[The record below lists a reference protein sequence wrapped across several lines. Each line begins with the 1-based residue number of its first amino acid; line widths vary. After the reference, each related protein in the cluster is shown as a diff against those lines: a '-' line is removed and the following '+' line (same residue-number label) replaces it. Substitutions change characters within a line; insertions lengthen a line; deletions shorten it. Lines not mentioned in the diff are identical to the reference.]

1 MEEFSFS
8 TRIFFGEGALERL
21 RRVQDKKVMIVTDR
35 FMAGIGVP
43 DKVAG
48 HLTRCQ
54 VSVFDGVVP
63 DPPIEVVAAGVQ
75 ALQDCGAEVMI
86 AVGGGSTIDAAKAIR
101 AVAKETLHIDTD
113 RWECFAVPT
122 TSGTGSEV
130 TDYAVITDRAKG
142 IKYPLDSQAL
152 RPPVA
157 ILDPEL
163 TVSAPASV
171 TADAGMDVLT
181 HALEAYVSKGAN
193 DFSDALC
200 EKAVSLVF
208 RFLPLAFQDGTN
220 LLAREKM
227 HNASCMAGLAFN
239 SAGLGLNHGMAHAI
253 GAKLHIAHGRI
264 NAMLLPHI
272 ITFNADLGRIRNGEY
287 ALAAKKYQ
295 RMAKVLDLPAP
306 SVRLGV
312 TNRLREVERTMG
324 DVYGSPAGHLEF
336 QYTARASHALNKAF
350 GAPIGKAFGIT
361 VGAPAAI
368 GVLLADTAVKAA
380 TVDVVGYSSPA
391 NGGTSFSNEVILT
404 FTGDSG
410 AVKQAIIAARDVGMQ
425 VLKTLEPSV
434 ELKSTTTPYIL

>member
-1 MEEFSFS
+1 MKEFSFS

-21 RRVQDKKVMIVTDR
+21 RKVEDKRVMIVTDR
-35 FMAGIGVP
+35 FMANMGVP

-48 HLTRCQ
+48 YLTRCQ

-75 ALQDCGAEVMI
+75 ALQESGAEAMI

-130 TDYAVITDRAKG
+130 TEYAVITDRAKG
-142 IKYPLDSQAL
+142 IKYPLESKAL

-157 ILDPEL
+157 ILDPQL

-181 HALEAYVSKGAN
+181 HAIEAYVSKGAN

-208 RFLPLAFQDGTN
+208 RFLPLAFQDGTD

-239 SAGLGLNHGMAHAI
+239 SAGLGLTHGMAHAV
-253 GAKLHIAHGRI
+253 GGKLHIPHGRI

-272 ITFNADLGRIRNGEY
+272 IQFNANLAGVRGGEY

-295 RMAKVLDLPAP
+295 RLAKTLDLPAP

-312 TNRLREVERTMG
+312 SNLLREVEHLNRVLKIPATLKEWGG
-324 DVYGSPAGHLEF
+324 DLE
-336 QYTARASHALNKAF
+336 QVKQLWDEMVS
-350 GAPIGKAFGIT
+350 
-361 VGAPAAI
+361 AA
-368 GVLLADTAVKAA
+368 LADVTTSTNPRPATAESVSA
-380 TVDVVGYSSPA
+380 
-391 NGGTSFSNEVILT
+391 ILQRLM
-404 FTGDSG
+404 G
-410 AVKQAIIAARDVGMQ
+410 K
-425 VLKTLEPSV
+425 
-434 ELKSTTTPYIL
+434 

>member
-1 MEEFSFS
+1 MKEFSFS

-21 RRVQDKKVMIVTDR
+21 RKVEDKRVMIVTDR
-35 FMAGIGVP
+35 FMANVGVP

-48 HLTRCQ
+48 YLTRCQ

-75 ALQDCGAEVMI
+75 ALQESGAEAMI

-130 TDYAVITDRAKG
+130 TEYAVITDRAKG
-142 IKYPLDSQAL
+142 IKYPLESKAL

-157 ILDPEL
+157 ILDPQL

-181 HALEAYVSKGAN
+181 HAIEAYVSKGAN

-208 RFLPLAFQDGTN
+208 RFLPLAFQDGTD

-239 SAGLGLNHGMAHAI
+239 SAGLGLTHGMAHAV
-253 GAKLHIAHGRI
+253 GGKLHIPHGRI

-272 ITFNADLGRIRNGEY
+272 IQFNANLAGVRGGEY

-295 RMAKVLDLPAP
+295 RLAKTLDLPAP

-312 TNRLREVERTMG
+312 SNLLREVEHLNRVLKIPATLKEWGG
-324 DVYGSPAGHLEF
+324 DLE
-336 QYTARASHALNKAF
+336 QVKQLWDEMVS
-350 GAPIGKAFGIT
+350 
-361 VGAPAAI
+361 AA
-368 GVLLADTAVKAA
+368 LADVTTSTNPRPATAENVSA
-380 TVDVVGYSSPA
+380 
-391 NGGTSFSNEVILT
+391 ILQRLM
-404 FTGDSG
+404 G
-410 AVKQAIIAARDVGMQ
+410 K
-425 VLKTLEPSV
+425 
-434 ELKSTTTPYIL
+434 

>member
-272 ITFNADLGRIRNGEY
+272 IEFNSDINKHSKSQAKYLPAVERYKTVARILGLSSYNTIMTVRNLVNWVQFMLKEMDIPLSVSQMGKISKEEY
-287 ALAAKKYQ
+287 FAEIERMAEAALADGCTATNP
-295 RMAKVLDLPAP
+295 RVP
-306 SVRLGV
+306 SKA
-312 TNRLREVERTMG
+312 
-324 DVYGSPAGHLEF
+324 DVMKIYESLW
-336 QYTARASHALNKAF
+336 
-350 GAPIGKAFGIT
+350 
-361 VGAPAAI
+361 
-368 GVLLADTAVKAA
+368 
-380 TVDVVGYSSPA
+380 
-391 NGGTSFSNEVILT
+391 
-404 FTGDSG
+404 
-410 AVKQAIIAARDVGMQ
+410 
-425 VLKTLEPSV
+425 
-434 ELKSTTTPYIL
+434 

>member
-239 SAGLGLNHGMAHAI
+239 SAGLGLNHGMAHAL
-253 GAKLHIAHGRI
+253 GARFHIPHGRANGI
-264 NAMLLPHI
+264 LLPYVMS
-272 ITFNADLGRIRNGEY
+272 FNAGCAEQLTSTAKRYARISRLLELESSSVRQSALNLIRTARRYIEKLNMPSPLQAAGVNAAEFEEAVHDMAEA
-287 ALAAKKYQ
+287 ALADRCTATNPRSCTAEEIEQIFRKAYSGK
-295 RMAKVLDLPAP
+295 LP
-306 SVRLGV
+306 
-312 TNRLREVERTMG
+312 
-324 DVYGSPAGHLEF
+324 
-336 QYTARASHALNKAF
+336 
-350 GAPIGKAFGIT
+350 
-361 VGAPAAI
+361 
-368 GVLLADTAVKAA
+368 
-380 TVDVVGYSSPA
+380 
-391 NGGTSFSNEVILT
+391 
-404 FTGDSG
+404 
-410 AVKQAIIAARDVGMQ
+410 
-425 VLKTLEPSV
+425 
-434 ELKSTTTPYIL
+434 

>member
-163 TVSAPASV
+163 TVSAPA
-171 TADAGMDVLT
+171 
-181 HALEAYVSKGAN
+181 
-193 DFSDALC
+193 
-200 EKAVSLVF
+200 
-208 RFLPLAFQDGTN
+208 R
-220 LLAREKM
+220 
-227 HNASCMAGLAFN
+227 
-239 SAGLGLNHGMAHAI
+239 
-253 GAKLHIAHGRI
+253 
-264 NAMLLPHI
+264 
-272 ITFNADLGRIRNGEY
+272 
-287 ALAAKKYQ
+287 
-295 RMAKVLDLPAP
+295 
-306 SVRLGV
+306 
-312 TNRLREVERTMG
+312 
-324 DVYGSPAGHLEF
+324 
-336 QYTARASHALNKAF
+336 
-350 GAPIGKAFGIT
+350 
-361 VGAPAAI
+361 
-368 GVLLADTAVKAA
+368 
-380 TVDVVGYSSPA
+380 
-391 NGGTSFSNEVILT
+391 
-404 FTGDSG
+404 
-410 AVKQAIIAARDVGMQ
+410 
-425 VLKTLEPSV
+425 
-434 ELKSTTTPYIL
+434 

>member
-1 MEEFSFS
+1 MKEFSFS

-21 RRVQDKKVMIVTDR
+21 RKVEDKRVMIVTDR
-35 FMAGIGVP
+35 FMANMGVP

-48 HLTRCQ
+48 YLTRCQ

-75 ALQDCGAEVMI
+75 ALQESGAEAMI

-101 AVAKETLHIDTD
+101 AVAKETPHIDTD

-130 TDYAVITDRAKG
+130 TEYAVITDRAKG
-142 IKYPLDSQAL
+142 IKYPLDSKAL

-157 ILDPEL
+157 ILDPQL

-181 HALEAYVSKGAN
+181 HAIEAYVSKGAN

-208 RFLPLAFQDGTN
+208 RFLPLAFQDGTD

-239 SAGLGLNHGMAHAI
+239 SAGLGLTHGMAHAV
-253 GAKLHIAHGRI
+253 GGKLHIPHGRI

-272 ITFNADLGRIRNGEY
+272 IQFNANLAGVRGGEY

-295 RMAKVLDLPAP
+295 RLAKTLDLPAP

-312 TNRLREVERTMG
+312 SNLLREVEHLNRVLKIPATLKEWGG
-324 DVYGSPAGHLEF
+324 DLE
-336 QYTARASHALNKAF
+336 QVKQLWDEMVS
-350 GAPIGKAFGIT
+350 
-361 VGAPAAI
+361 AA
-368 GVLLADTAVKAA
+368 LADVTTSTNPRPATAENVSA
-380 TVDVVGYSSPA
+380 
-391 NGGTSFSNEVILT
+391 ILQRLM
-404 FTGDSG
+404 G
-410 AVKQAIIAARDVGMQ
+410 K
-425 VLKTLEPSV
+425 
-434 ELKSTTTPYIL
+434 

>member
-1 MEEFSFS
+1 MKEFSFS

-21 RRVQDKKVMIVTDR
+21 RKVEDKRVMIVTDR
-35 FMAGIGVP
+35 FMANMGVP
-43 DKVAG
+43 DKVTVY
-48 HLTRCQ
+48 LTRCQ

-75 ALQDCGAEVMI
+75 ALQESGAEAMI

-130 TDYAVITDRAKG
+130 TEYAVITDRAKG
-142 IKYPLDSQAL
+142 IKYPLESKAL

-157 ILDPEL
+157 ILDPQL

-181 HALEAYVSKGAN
+181 HAIEAYVSKGAN

-208 RFLPLAFQDGTN
+208 RFLPLAFQDGTD

-239 SAGLGLNHGMAHAI
+239 SAGLGLTHGMAHAV
-253 GAKLHIAHGRI
+253 GGKLHIPHGRS

-272 ITFNADLGRIRNGEY
+272 IQFNANLAGVRGGEY

-295 RMAKVLDLPAP
+295 RLAKTLDLPAP

-312 TNRLREVERTMG
+312 SNLLREVEHLNRVLKIPATLKEWGG
-324 DVYGSPAGHLEF
+324 DLE
-336 QYTARASHALNKAF
+336 QVKQLWDEMVS
-350 GAPIGKAFGIT
+350 
-361 VGAPAAI
+361 AA
-368 GVLLADTAVKAA
+368 LADVTTSTNPRPATAENVSA
-380 TVDVVGYSSPA
+380 
-391 NGGTSFSNEVILT
+391 ILQRLM
-404 FTGDSG
+404 G
-410 AVKQAIIAARDVGMQ
+410 K
-425 VLKTLEPSV
+425 
-434 ELKSTTTPYIL
+434 

>member
-1 MEEFSFS
+1 MKEFSFS

-21 RRVQDKKVMIVTDR
+21 RKVEDKRVMIVTDR
-35 FMAGIGVP
+35 FMANMGVP

-48 HLTRCQ
+48 YLTRCQ

-75 ALQDCGAEVMI
+75 ALQESGAEAMI

-130 TDYAVITDRAKG
+130 TEYAVITDRAKG
-142 IKYPLDSQAL
+142 IKYPLESKAL

-157 ILDPEL
+157 ILDPQL

-181 HALEAYVSKGAN
+181 HAIEAYVSKGAN

-208 RFLPLAFQDGTN
+208 RFLPLAFQDGTD

-239 SAGLGLNHGMAHAI
+239 SAGLGLTHGMAHAV
-253 GAKLHIAHGRI
+253 GGKLHIPHGRI

-272 ITFNADLGRIRNGEY
+272 IQFNANLAGVRGGEY

-295 RMAKVLDLPAP
+295 RLAKTLDLPAP

-312 TNRLREVERTMG
+312 SNLLREVEHLNRVLKIPATLKEWGG
-324 DVYGSPAGHLEF
+324 DLE
-336 QYTARASHALNKAF
+336 QVKQLWDEMVS
-350 GAPIGKAFGIT
+350 
-361 VGAPAAI
+361 AA
-368 GVLLADTAVKAA
+368 LADVTTSTNPRPATAENVSA
-380 TVDVVGYSSPA
+380 
-391 NGGTSFSNEVILT
+391 ILQRLM
-404 FTGDSG
+404 G
-410 AVKQAIIAARDVGMQ
+410 K
-425 VLKTLEPSV
+425 
-434 ELKSTTTPYIL
+434 

>member
-181 HALEAYVSKGAN
+181 HALEAYVSKGAD

-253 GAKLHIAHGRI
+253 GPWPYQCHAAAAYHYVQRRLGTDSERRVRPRSKKVSAHGKG
-264 NAMLLPHI
+264 
-272 ITFNADLGRIRNGEY
+272 FG
-287 ALAAKKYQ
+287 
-295 RMAKVLDLPAP
+295 
-306 SVRLGV
+306 
-312 TNRLREVERTMG
+312 
-324 DVYGSPAGHLEF
+324 PAGP
-336 QYTARASHALNKAF
+336 QCAAGRDQPSAGG
-350 GAPIGKAFGIT
+350 GAPEPHPEDPGLPEG
-361 VGAPAAI
+361 VG
-368 GVLLADTAVKAA
+368 
-380 TVDVVGYSSPA
+380 
-391 NGGTSFSNEVILT
+391 
-404 FTGDSG
+404 SG
-410 AVKQAIIAARDVGMQ
+410 ALQGEGAARGDCFRCPGGCHHRHQ
-425 VLKTLEPSV
+425 SQTGCGGACGGSFE
-434 ELKSTTTPYIL
+434 